1 MVCSK
6 AGNGAE
12 EPFPDLSW
20 ISSSHKGQELL
31 AFLIEAGQF
40 LASLP
45 MIVPLLCQPGCGG

>member
-40 LASLP
+40 LASLT
-45 MIVPLLCQPGCGG
+45 MIVPLLC